1 MPVGAGL
8 GSVMTLRE
16 LAASHG
22 LEHNA
27 IVEILNKSTPLIED
41 MAFQNGNQLYGHMF
55 RVRAGLPGVTF
66 RAINKGVKPTR
77 SSVKVQT
84 ETCAMMEAVSEID
97 KKLVD
102 MADDQALFRLQESA
116 AFIEEMG
123 QRFEREVWYGDTGW
137 DPQGIMGLSKRYS
150 DLTGPAADYI
160 LDCGGTGNDNTSI
173 WLIVHSTE
181 SFFGIV
187 PKNSKAGLQ
196 HFASGVIDLNEY
208 DDDGKALGTFQGYRD
223 RFQWDI
229 GICLKDYRQ
238 VVRACNISINAL
250 FTETTTTTI
259 ANDLLLTVNR
269 MTNRIYNLN
278 AGRPVFY
285 MSRTLKDFW
294 ERQLLTNTYI
304 ERSIDQATGKLTTS
318 YKGIPIHLCDMLLDT
333 EERVI

>member
-1 MPVGAGL
+1 MANL

-22 LEHNA
+22 LSNDG

-41 MAFQNGNQLYGHMF
+41 MAFQNGNQLDGHMF
-55 RVRAGLPGVTF
+55 RVRAGLPGVSF
-66 RAINKGVKPTR
+66 RAINEGVKSTR
-77 SSVKVQT
+77 SSTKVIR

-116 AFIEEMG
+116 AFIEAMG
-123 QRFEREVWYGDTGW
+123 QRFAREVWYGDTGW
-137 DPQGIMGLSKRYS
+137 EPKGIMGLAKRYS
-150 DLTGPAADYI
+150 DLNGPAADYI

-173 WLIVHSTE
+173 WLIIHSTDT
-181 SFFGIV
+181 FFGIV
-187 PKNSKAGLQ
+187 PKNGRAGLQ

-208 DDDGKALGTFQGYRD
+208 DDDGKAQGTYQGYRD
-223 RFQWDI
+223 RFQWDV
-229 GICLKDYRQ
+229 GVCLKDYRQ
-238 VVRACNISINAL
+238 VVRACNIDVTKLYNDPGMAD
-250 FTETTTTTI
+250 
-259 ANDLLLTVNR
+259 DLLLTVNR

-294 ERQLLTNTYI
+294 ERQLLTSHYI
-304 ERSIDQATGKLTTS
+304 EKSMEQATGKITTS
-318 YKGIPIHLCDMLLDT
+318 YKGIPIHLDDMLLDT
-333 EERVI
+333 EERVA